1 MDQIWLKI
9 EVKLKKLEVWRWIE
23 GKIKEFQ
30 NQGSSWKRHIKR
42 LKSIEIGGKIENF
55 ENMKDNWGW
64 NWDIQDQW
72 PNWKKDARL
81 IGSF

>member
-1 MDQIWLKI
+1 MVENRGKI
-9 EVKLKKLEVWRWIE
+9 EETRSLKVNWGQNK
-23 GKIKEFQ
+23 KFQ

-42 LKSIEIGGKIENF
+42 LKSIEIRGKIENF